1 MCLYPILLPLFCCL
15 FVCFLFVFRKRNL
28 SINSLLI
35 SWLLLLLFLL
45 LALKAC
51 WADSPNKMKNFVIT
65 ILKCYVLCFRQR
77 CFGARAIVSCWL
89 CFREFPFHIE
99 LYTLCNQIHRRTRR
113 FFYHFNHFD
122 AHFILWYDCCCCCCR
137 RVLGVLFLHLH
148 IHLCFWQTLD
158 MITTFDEKIN
168 NYVLLLYSV
177 YVFTWF

>member
-35 SWLLLLLFLL
+35 LWLLLLLLLL

-122 AHFILWYDCCCCCCR
+122 VHFILRYDCCCCCCR
-137 RVLGVLFLHLH
+137 FFVCCCCC
-148 IHLCFWQTLD
+148 CFY
-158 MITTFDEKIN
+158 IYTFI
-168 NYVLLLYSV
+168 SASGRR
-177 YVFTWF
+177 

>member
-1 MCLYPILLPLFCCL
+1 MCLYPILLPLFLL
-15 FVCFLFVFRKRNL
+15 FVCFVFVFRKRNR
-28 SINSLLI
+28 SINSLLLL
-35 SWLLLLLFLL
+35 WLLLPLLLL

-51 WADSPNKMKNFVIT
+51 YEIKNFVIT

-122 AHFILWYDCCCCCCR
+122 VHFILRYDCCCCCCR
-137 RVLGVLFLHLH
+137 FFVCCCCC
-148 IHLCFWQTLD
+148 CFYIYTY
-158 MITTFDEKIN
+158 I
-168 NYVLLLYSV
+168 SASGRR
-177 YVFTWF
+177 